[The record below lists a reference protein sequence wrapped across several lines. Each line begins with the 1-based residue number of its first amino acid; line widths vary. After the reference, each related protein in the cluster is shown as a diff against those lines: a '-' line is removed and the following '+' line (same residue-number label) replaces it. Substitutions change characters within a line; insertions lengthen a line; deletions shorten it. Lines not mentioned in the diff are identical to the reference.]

1 MGKKGRGC
9 GGRGNINVIK
19 LGPVINLV
27 EGVRLPFQILSKLG
41 KLCVVKISFILHFRV
56 KN

>member
-1 MGKKGRGC
+1 MW

-19 LGPVINLV
+19 LGLVINLV